1 MLRSFLPLF
10 GVLSVAMAAASGLIA
25 AVGRAPEVLVADINH
40 AAHIAR
46 DLECVDCH
54 LGVQTHPAAGVPSI
68 TICAECH
75 EDAEDAIGGTENGKR
90 ILDHVAAKEEL
101 WWPQLYSLPD
111 DVVFSHRRHVA
122 LGEIACETC
131 HGDIA
136 STTTLPEKPV
146 PATLTMDGCLDCHAR
161 SGADQDCFACH
172 K

>member
-1 MLRSFLPLF
+1 MLLIAL
-10 GVLSVAMAAASGLIA
+10 VAAAAGLLLTGA
-25 AVGRAPEVLVADINH
+25 SKPSDTPVADINH
-40 AAHIAR
+40 AVHIAR

-54 LGVQTHPAAGVPSI
+54 VGVETHAVAGVPSI
-68 TICAECH
+68 AICAECH

-90 ILDHVAAKEEL
+90 ILDHVVAKKEL

-111 DVVFSHRRHVA
+111 HVVFSHRRHVA
-122 LGEIACETC
+122 LGKIACETC

-136 STTTLPEKPV
+136 STTTLPEEPV
-146 PATLTMDGCLDCHAR
+146 PETLTMDGCMDCHAR